1 MGRCPWENVQI
12 LPRYK
17 MYRYKI
23 SKYYLAYIFYLSTT
37 DVIGQ
42 GKFYVS
48 EAEKRK
54 KNKRK
59 AGDVIH
65 ENGPFDI

>member
-1 MGRCPWENVQI
+1 MEWEDA
-12 LPRYK
+12 LGK
-17 MYRYKI
+17 MYSYTSSSKI